1 MRPDRPQLFDTWEEL
16 EHEYAYKVQLVNYVG
31 SFKTR
36 ELADRFVAA
45 TKAHRAQ
52 EAKAAPVKKK

>member
-16 EHEYAYKVQLVNYVG
+16 DQEYAYKVQLVNYVG

-36 ELADRFVAA
+36 ALAESFIKT
-45 TKAHRAQ
+45 TKVFRAQ
-52 EAKAAPVKKK
+52 EAKAVPKKK